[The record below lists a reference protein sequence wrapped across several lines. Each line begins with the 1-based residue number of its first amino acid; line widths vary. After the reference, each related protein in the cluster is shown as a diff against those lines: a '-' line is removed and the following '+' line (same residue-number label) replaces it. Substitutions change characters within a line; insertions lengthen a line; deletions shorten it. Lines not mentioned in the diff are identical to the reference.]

1 MKNTTANYTI
11 NAATKEII
19 ITKKFEKAAN
29 VINSNEYKAL
39 VTLMRDFPD
48 FDIKVREIKK
58 NTSKKTYSGL
68 TIEEMRRFIAARSEK
83 EVFLF
88 EKVVTIAKHK
98 KGSYAVT
105 KKWFLNH
112 YKDEYAKELEV
123 LSIEKELDQFENEV
137 NEETERRS
145 YQDNLLHRRKK
156 R

>member
-1 MKNTTANYTI
+1 MKNTTTNYTI

-19 ITKKFEKAAN
+19 ITKKFEKATN
-29 VINSNEYKAL
+29 IIGSNEYKAL

-68 TIEEMRRFIAARSEK
+68 TIEEMRRFIGTRSEQ

-98 KGSYAVT
+98 KGSYAIT
-105 KKWFLNH
+105 KKWFLNK
-112 YKDEYAKELEV
+112 YKEAYEKELET
-123 LSIEKELDQFENEV
+123 LKLEMEIDGIENELEDM
-137 NEETERRS
+137 EEVA
-145 YQDNLLHRRKK
+145 
-156 R
+156 